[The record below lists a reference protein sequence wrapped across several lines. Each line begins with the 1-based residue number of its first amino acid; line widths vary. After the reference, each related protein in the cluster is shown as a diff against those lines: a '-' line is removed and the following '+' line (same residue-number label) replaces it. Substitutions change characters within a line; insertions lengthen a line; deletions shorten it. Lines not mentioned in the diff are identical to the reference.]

1 MVDSEHSEHERDL
14 WRQQPDT
21 VPRPDPTRLTTDV
34 ISREMISLRAIMEA
48 KYDGRIDVLKTRMDG
63 NDTAL
68 IAALQAAKE
77 LVGVNNQFATKA
89 IDQQGTAFKASL
101 DSTIAT
107 IADVKDRLTRI
118 EGRTSGAGST
128 VATTVA
134 IAAAGAAVFI
144 AMLTW
149 NAHQGQ
155 PSASPAVPL
164 TYSLPVGPK

>member
-1 MVDSEHSEHERDL
+1 MAVDEEGVV
-14 WRQQPDT
+14 WQQQSDT
-21 VPRPDPTRLTTDV
+21 VTRPDPSRLTTAQL
-34 ISREMISLRAIMEA
+34 IREMASLRAIMEA

-68 IAALQAAKE
+68 VAALQAAKE

-89 IDQQGTAFKASL
+89 IDQQGSAFKASL
-101 DSTIAT
+101 DSTTNMIS
-107 IADVKDRLTRI
+107 DVKDRLTRI

-149 NAHQGQ
+149 NSHQQ
-155 PSASPAVPL
+155 PAAAALPL
-164 TYSLPVGPK
+164 TYSLPVAPK

>member
-1 MVDSEHSEHERDL
+1 MVGEMEPGIN
-14 WRQQPDT
+14 QPDW
-21 VPRPDPTRLTTDV
+21 VPRPDPTRLTTDQL
-34 ISREMISLRAIMEA
+34 IREIVALRALMEA
-48 KYDGRIDVLKTRMDG
+48 KYDGKIEVMKTRMDG

-68 IAALQAAKE
+68 AAALQAAKE
-77 LVGVNNQFATKA
+77 LVNVNNQFATKA
-89 IDQQGTAFKASL
+89 IDSQAAAFKGTL
-101 DSTIAT
+101 DGTQSV

-149 NAHQGQ
+149 NSHENQ
-155 PSASPAVPL
+155 PKEQTSLPL
-164 TYSLPVGPK
+164 TYSLPVAPAPKMGP

>member
-1 MVDSEHSEHERDL
+1 MADGAADPSWELR
-14 WRQQPDT
+14 QPDM
-21 VPRPDPTRLTTDV
+21 VPRPDPTRLTTDQL
-34 ISREMISLRAIMEA
+34 IREMGSLRSILEA
-48 KYDGRIDVLKTRMDG
+48 KYDGKIDVLKTRMDG

-68 IAALQAAKE
+68 VAALQAAKE

-89 IDQQGTAFKASL
+89 IDQQGSAFKASL
-101 DSTIAT
+101 DSTTAT

-144 AMLTW
+144 ALMTW
-149 NAHQGQ
+149 NSHQQ
-155 PSASPAVPL
+155 QQQAPAPAL
-164 TYSLPVGPK
+164 SYSITPGPK

>member
-1 MVDSEHSEHERDL
+1 
-14 WRQQPDT
+14 
-21 VPRPDPTRLTTDV
+21 
-34 ISREMISLRAIMEA
+34 
-48 KYDGRIDVLKTRMDG
+48 MDG

-68 IAALQAAKE
+68 VAALQAAKE

-89 IDQQGTAFKASL
+89 IDQQGSAFKASL
-101 DSTIAT
+101 DSTTNMIS
-107 IADVKDRLTRI
+107 DVKDRLTRI

-149 NAHQGQ
+149 NSHQQ
-155 PSASPAVPL
+155 PAAAALPL
-164 TYSLPVGPK
+164 TYSLPVAPK